1 MAKSSMVKENNM
13 LIITKDTEKLI
24 TIVEGTGDNLTDED
38 IKDGYTDYVMTS
50 IYRVEGEDIVLE
62 DSGQMLSQ
70 TPIED
75 LEEDELVRRVLDYWG
90 LGEEDW
96 LKGVM

>member
-1 MAKSSMVKENNM
+1 M

-50 IYRVEGEDIVLE
+50 VYRVEGEDIVLE
-62 DSGQMLSQ
+62 DGGQMLSQ
-70 TPIED
+70 TPIKD
-75 LEEDELVRRVLDYWG
+75 LEEEELVRRVLDYWG
-90 LGEEDW
+90 LGDEDYI
-96 LKGVM
+96 KGVL

>member
-1 MAKSSMVKENNM
+1 M

-24 TIVEGTGDNLTDED
+24 TIVEGTGDNLLPED
-38 IKDGYTDYVMTS
+38 IADGFVDYVMTS
-50 IYRVEGEDIVLE
+50 IYEVDGEDINLK
-62 DSGQMLSQ
+62 DSGQMLSK

-90 LGEEDW
+90 LGGEDW
-96 LKGVM
+96 IKGVM

>member
-1 MAKSSMVKENNM
+1 M

-50 IYRVEGEDIVLE
+50 IYRVDGEDIVLE
-62 DSGQMLSQ
+62 DAGQMLSQ
-70 TPIED
+70 TPIEN

>member
-1 MAKSSMVKENNM
+1 M

-50 IYRVEGEDIVLE
+50 VYRVEGEDIVLE
-62 DSGQMLSQ
+62 DGGQMLSR
-70 TPIED
+70 TPIAD
-75 LEEDELVRRVLDYWG
+75 LEEEELVERVLDYWG
-90 LGEEDW
+90 LGGEDW
-96 LKGVM
+96 IKGTL

>member
-1 MAKSSMVKENNM
+1 M

-24 TIVEGTGDNLTDED
+24 TIVEGTGDNLLAED
-38 IKDGYTDYVMTS
+38 IADGFVDYVMTS
-50 IYRVEGEDIVLE
+50 IYEVDGEDINLI
-62 DSGQMLSQ
+62 DSGQMLSRVL
-70 TPIED
+70 IKD

-96 LKGVM
+96 LKGAM

>member
-1 MAKSSMVKENNM
+1 M

-50 IYRVEGEDIVLE
+50 IYRVDGEDIVLE

-75 LEEDELVRRVLDYWG
+75 LEEDELVKRVLDYWG

>member
-1 MAKSSMVKENNM
+1 M
-13 LIITKDTEKLI
+13 LIITKDTEELI

-50 IYRVEGEDIVLE
+50 VYRVEGEDIVLE

-70 TPIED
+70 TLIAD
-75 LEEDELVRRVLDYWG
+75 LEEDELVKRVLDYWG

-96 LKGVM
+96 IKGVA

>member
-1 MAKSSMVKENNM
+1 M

-50 IYRVEGEDIVLE
+50 VYRVEGEDIVLE
-62 DSGQMLSQ
+62 DGGQMLSQ

-96 LKGVM
+96 IKGVM

>member
-1 MAKSSMVKENNM
+1 M

-24 TIVEGTGDNLTDED
+24 TIVEGTGDNLTEED

-62 DSGQMLSQ
+62 DGGQMLSQ

>member
-1 MAKSSMVKENNM
+1 M

-38 IKDGYTDYVMTS
+38 IQNGCVDYVMTS
-50 IYRVEGEDIVLE
+50 VYHVDGEDIVLE
-62 DSGQMLSQ
+62 DAGQMLSQ

>member
-1 MAKSSMVKENNM
+1 M
-13 LIITKDTEKLI
+13 LIITKNTEKLI
-24 TIVEGTGDNLTDED
+24 TIVEGTGDSLTDED
-38 IKDGYTDYVMTS
+38 IKDGYIDYVMTS
-50 IYRVEGEDIVLE
+50 IYRVDGEDIVLE
-62 DSGQMLSQ
+62 DGGQMLSQ

-96 LKGVM
+96 IKGTL

>member
-1 MAKSSMVKENNM
+1 M

-24 TIVEGTGDNLTDED
+24 TIVEGAGDNLTSED
-38 IKDGYTDYVMTS
+38 IKDGYIDYVMTS
-50 IYRVEGEDIVLE
+50 IYHVDGEDIVLE

-75 LEEDELVRRVLDYWG
+75 LEEDELVNRVLDYWE
-90 LGEEDW
+90 LGGEDW
-96 LKGVM
+96 LKGVL

>member
-1 MAKSSMVKENNM
+1 M

-38 IKDGYTDYVMTS
+38 IKDGYIDYVMTS
-50 IYRVEGEDIVLE
+50 VYRVEGEEITLE
-62 DSGQMLSQ
+62 DGGQMLSQ
-70 TPIED
+70 TPIKD
-75 LEEDELVRRVLDYWG
+75 LEEEDLVNRVLDYWG
-90 LGEEDW
+90 LGGEDW

>member
-1 MAKSSMVKENNM
+1 M

-24 TIVEGTGDNLTDED
+24 TIVEGTGDNLLAEDEA
-38 IKDGYTDYVMTS
+38 DGFVDYVLTS
-50 IYRVEGEDIVLE
+50 IYEVDGEDINLI
-62 DSGQMLSQ
+62 DSGQMLSR
-70 TPIED
+70 TLISD

-90 LGEEDW
+90 LGGEDW

>member
-1 MAKSSMVKENNM
+1 M

-24 TIVEGTGDNLTDED
+24 TIVEGTGDNLTEED

-50 IYRVEGEDIVLE
+50 VYRVEGEDIVLE
-62 DSGQMLSQ
+62 DGGQMLSQ

-75 LEEDELVRRVLDYWG
+75 LEEDELVRRALDYWG

>member
-1 MAKSSMVKENNM
+1 M

-50 IYRVEGEDIVLE
+50 VYRVEGEDIVPE
-62 DSGQMLSQ
+62 DGGQMLSQ
-70 TPIED
+70 TPIAD
-75 LEEDELVRRVLDYWG
+75 LEEDELVARVLDYWG
-90 LGEEDW
+90 LVGEDW
-96 LKGVM
+96 IKGVM

>member
-1 MAKSSMVKENNM
+1 M
-13 LIITKDTEKLI
+13 LIITKDTDKLI
-24 TIVEGTGDNLTDED
+24 TIVEGAGDNLTDED

-50 IYRVEGEDIVLE
+50 IYHVDGEDIVLE

-90 LGEEDW
+90 LDGEDW
-96 LKGVM
+96 SKGVM

>member
-1 MAKSSMVKENNM
+1 M

-50 IYRVEGEDIVLE
+50 IYHVDGEDIVLE
-62 DSGQMLSQ
+62 DSGQMLSK
-70 TPIED
+70 TLVAD
-75 LEEDELVRRVLDYWG
+75 LEEDELVSRVLDYWG
-90 LGEEDW
+90 LGGEDW
-96 LKGVM
+96 LKGIM

>member
-1 MAKSSMVKENNM
+1 M

-24 TIVEGTGDNLTDED
+24 TIVEGTGDNLLAEDEA
-38 IKDGYTDYVMTS
+38 DGFVDYVMTS
-50 IYRVEGEDIVLE
+50 IYHVDGEDIVLE

-70 TPIED
+70 TLIAD

-96 LKGVM
+96 LKGVI

>member
-1 MAKSSMVKENNM
+1 M

-62 DSGQMLSQ
+62 DGGQMLSK
-70 TPIED
+70 TPIAD

-96 LKGVM
+96 IKGVL

>member
-1 MAKSSMVKENNM
+1 M

-24 TIVEGTGDNLTDED
+24 TIVEGTGDNLTEED
-38 IKDGYTDYVMTS
+38 IEDGYIDYVMTS
-50 IYRVEGEDIVLE
+50 VYRVEGEDIVLE
-62 DSGQMLSQ
+62 DGGQMLSQ

-96 LKGVM
+96 IKGVL

>member
-1 MAKSSMVKENNM
+1 M

-50 IYRVEGEDIVLE
+50 IYRVDGEDIVLE
-62 DSGQMLSQ
+62 DGGQMLSQ
-70 TPIED
+70 TPIKD

-96 LKGVM
+96 IKGVL

>member
-1 MAKSSMVKENNM
+1 M

-24 TIVEGTGDNLTDED
+24 TIVEGTGDNLTEED

-62 DSGQMLSQ
+62 DGGQMLSQ
-70 TPIED
+70 TSIAD

-96 LKGVM
+96 VKGVM

>member
-1 MAKSSMVKENNM
+1 M

-50 IYRVEGEDIVLE
+50 VYRVDGEEIVLE
-62 DSGQMLSQ
+62 DGGQMLSQ
-70 TPIED
+70 TPIKD
-75 LEEDELVRRVLDYWG
+75 LEEEELVRRVLDYWG
-90 LGEEDW
+90 LGDEDYI
-96 LKGVM
+96 KGVL

>member
-1 MAKSSMVKENNM
+1 M

-50 IYRVEGEDIVLE
+50 IYRVKGEDIILE
-62 DSGQMLSQ
+62 DGGQMLSQ

-96 LKGVM
+96 IKGVM

>member
-1 MAKSSMVKENNM
+1 M

-24 TIVEGTGDNLTDED
+24 TIVEGAGDNLTEEDEA
-38 IKDGYTDYVMTS
+38 DGFVDYVMTS
-50 IYRVEGEDIVLE
+50 IYEVEGEDIVLE
-62 DSGQMLSQ
+62 DAGQMLSQ

>member
-1 MAKSSMVKENNM
+1 M

-24 TIVEGTGDNLTDED
+24 TIVEGTGDNLLPED
-38 IKDGYTDYVMTS
+38 IADGFVDYVMTS
-50 IYRVEGEDIVLE
+50 IYEVDGEDINLK
-62 DSGQMLSQ
+62 DSGQMLSM

-75 LEEDELVRRVLDYWG
+75 LEEDELVRRVLDYWE

>member
-1 MAKSSMVKENNM
+1 M

-62 DSGQMLSQ
+62 DGGQMLSQ
-70 TPIED
+70 TAIED

>member
-1 MAKSSMVKENNM
+1 M

-38 IKDGYTDYVMTS
+38 IKDGYIDYVMTS
-50 IYRVEGEDIVLE
+50 IYRVEGEDIILE
-62 DSGQMLSQ
+62 DGGQMLSQ

-75 LEEDELVRRVLDYWG
+75 LEEDELVKRVLDYWG

-96 LKGVM
+96 IKGVM